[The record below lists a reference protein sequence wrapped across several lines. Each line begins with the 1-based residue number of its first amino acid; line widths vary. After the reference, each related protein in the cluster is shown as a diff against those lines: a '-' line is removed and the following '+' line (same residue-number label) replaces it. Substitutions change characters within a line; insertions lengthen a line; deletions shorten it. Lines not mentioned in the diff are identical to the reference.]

1 MVKKLVA
8 IFALIL
14 TSIVP
19 ANAED
24 LSYINRYISWQDS
37 DVIGD
42 NAVLYSIKF
51 VDGKGTGS
59 PCNFGW
65 TTDCNPNSGSFEVKN
80 FLPLCDSD
88 SGRDSRLDCLLDVTT
103 VVDGK
108 EIPGEFVPNQ
118 ISVWDQYKFNAIPEK
133 RIAPAT
139 AFAIYRFPGLKHS
152 KGEFFAVKALLSFF
166 MKDGIPENPEFNFLI
181 APAYQD
187 TALNCTNLKT
197 PNGYCW
203 KTGSFTDNTDFKL
216 KVKFAKKPSAWFV
229 GRATDPIIEIKE
241 SSDKRYEVTFSGLSQ
256 SIPEINR
263 NYYYV
268 KESQN
273 AEWTQIAKKL
283 PWLSWD
289 VLNPNGQ
296 RMSMGTPF
304 TSEAIQ
310 QYLDVLSISPSFND
324 ADSLSNIWRI
334 DSRKY
339 ALDSQAPDC
348 IKTNFVG
355 VVTSNSMTYENSVP
369 SWDTRNNSLVY
380 NVASPHT
387 ALGKEFQGRYDLLIS
402 EQAAKCLWGLTNLKP
417 IAEISVTGAS
427 GEKKAF
433 TASSKISNGFYK
445 FTAAGFTFSANTIS
459 VKMLSEGVTPIA
471 DVSMDPKPVENS
483 APIAVKKSTITCVKG
498 KVQKKVTAIKPKCPT
513 GYKKK

>member
-1 MVKKLVA
+1 MKKLVA

-197 PNGYCW
+197 PDGYCW
-203 KTGSFTDNTDFKL
+203 KTGSFTNNTDFKL
-216 KVKFAKKPSAWFV
+216 RVKFAKKPSAWFV

-273 AEWTQIAKKL
+273 AEWTQISKKL
-283 PWLSWD
+283 PWLSWE
-289 VLNPNGQ
+289 VLSPNGQ
-296 RMSMGTPF
+296 RMSMGMPF

-310 QYLDVLSISPSFND
+310 QYLDVVSISPSFND

-339 ALDSQAPDC
+339 GLDSKAPDC
-348 IKTNFVG
+348 IQTNFVG

-380 NVASPHT
+380 SVASPHT

-417 IAEISVTGAS
+417 VAEISVTGAS

-459 VKMLSEGVTPIA
+459 VKMLSEGVTPIT
-471 DVSMDPKPVENS
+471 DVSMNPKPVEIS
-483 APIAVKKSTITCVKG
+483 APVGVKKSTITCVKG
-498 KVQKKVTAIKPKCPT
+498 KEQKKVTAIKPKCPT